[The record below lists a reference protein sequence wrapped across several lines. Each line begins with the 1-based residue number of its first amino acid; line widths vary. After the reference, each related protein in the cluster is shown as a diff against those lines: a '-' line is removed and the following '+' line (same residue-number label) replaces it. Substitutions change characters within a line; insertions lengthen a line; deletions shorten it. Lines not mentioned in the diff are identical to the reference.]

1 MNASPSSRPLI
12 YPWTTSQLARTLPV
26 WLKSTANSEN
36 PQIIWQFSG
45 IEMGGTAREM
55 GVFKRG
61 KLGGKLPGSQFSMIF

>member
-1 MNASPSSRPLI
+1 
-12 YPWTTSQLARTLPV
+12 V